1 VNAAISATNIAAP
14 ASAALDGFI
23 DANCRITLPMALTAG
38 TRLGVYE
45 TLAPVGGAAGL
56 THSPTLTFAG
66 AFRKQLSN

>member
-1 VNAAISATNIAAP
+1 
-14 ASAALDGFI
+14 
-23 DANCRITLPMALTAG
+23 MALTAG

-45 TLAPVGGAAGL
+45 TLAPLGGAAGL